1 MGSKKDEIDFSKL
14 EKELSAAVEAD
25 KKYSRENAAKFRAVE
40 QRVGSYEEFRN
51 IVLASNLQPLER
63 KDIYSDVKVKQPL
76 NAMCTSK
83 EKQLK
88 SCKDV
93 QENDHVTGQK
103 FTVTEGP
110 ISADS
115 FLKTWKRSLTTSLSR
130 FTYVIQLQTSSVAKI
145 FTSESVGNLL
155 GEIISTL
162 DGCFDSAHLA
172 KILEILTNMSLSKR
186 FSLSIQFLSKSEKT
200 ALANLFEKLAT
211 EANKEEKIIIED
223 LRNRYLG

>member
-1 MGSKKDEIDFSKL
+1 MGSKNDEIDFSKL
-14 EKELSAAVEAD
+14 EREFSAAVEAD

-63 KDIYSDVKVKQPL
+63 KDIYSDTKVKQPL

-83 EKQLK
+83 ERQLK
-88 SCKDV
+88 SSKDAP
-93 QENDHVTGQK
+93 QNDDIMGQNGII
-103 FTVTEGP
+103 TELP

-115 FLKTWKRSLTTSLSR
+115 FLKTWKRSLTTNLSR
-130 FTYVIQLQTSSVAKI
+130 FTYVIQLQTSAMAKVL
-145 FTSESVGNLL
+145 TSESIGNLI

-162 DGCFDSAHLA
+162 DDCFDSTYLTI
-172 KILEILTNMSLSKR
+172 ILDILSNLSLSKR
-186 FSLSIQFLSKSEKT
+186 FSLSMQFLSKSEKT

-211 EANKEEKIIIED
+211 EANEEEKIIIED
-223 LRNRYLG
+223 LKNRYLG